1 MGLIFF
7 NKYLFANCSSFLHI
21 CYGVPSLFPR
31 EVKIMEI
38 IIFMIGTYSFN
49 IFSIIK
55 AINAFNVD

>member
-1 MGLIFF
+1 MMLMII
-7 NKYLFANCSSFLHI
+7 NKYLFANCSSFSRI

-55 AINAFNVD
+55 AINTFNVD